1 MSNPAQTITFCTYI
15 AQQSISNIDNT
26 KQILYNTSTEE
37 DTGTGKEENMQER
50 RLDRIRIKDLL
61 VRGILGIN
69 PDERSNR
76 QDILVNV
83 TMWADT
89 QPAAASDAIE
99 DAVNYKT
106 ITKAILAHVENG
118 APMLVERLVAEV
130 ARIALEKDERV
141 QAVEVSVEKP
151 TALRFAGSVGITIY
165 RTRAEVLGVG

>member
-1 MSNPAQTITFCTYI
+1 M
-15 AQQSISNIDNT
+15 
-26 KQILYNTSTEE
+26 
-37 DTGTGKEENMQER
+37 
-50 RLDRIRIKDLL
+50 
-61 VRGILGIN
+61 RGILGIN

-89 QPAAASDAIE
+89 RPAADSDAIE

-106 ITKAILAHVENG
+106 ITKAILAHIENG

-130 ARIALEKDERV
+130 ARIAVQGDQRV
-141 QAVEVSVEKP
+141 KAVEVSVEKP

-165 RTRAEVLGVG
+165 RTREELLGAAQ